1 MQKVAILYDAS
12 QAVMSTFDLDEV
24 LSSILG
30 ILRDYFQMQNAG
42 VLLIDPITGD
52 LVVRSDFGRLV
63 NHKIVP
69 KGAGINGAAVKLKR
83 PVYAPDVTK
92 DSRYLVGDTQTKS
105 ELAIPLIVRDEVV
118 GVLDMQSDQT
128 DFFDKET
135 IDLMTLFSTQAS
147 IAIENARLYSRE
159 RRRAQQMEAINAVAR
174 QTTALVEVDQ
184 LLNKV
189 CKEMLE
195 RFPADQVSILLLE
208 DGELFE
214 KARMGRLTPTVEL
227 GTRIPLTGL
236 AGRALETSQPVLVND
251 VSRRVEFI
259 RGAEEVKSELCLPLI
274 VFGEKLGVMV
284 LGSATT
290 NGFLLEDVP
299 ALESLA
305 DICAAAIQNSRH
317 FERTKQLAYLDGLT
331 GIFNRRFFEMRIQEE
346 IQRAGR
352 YENELS
358 VLMLDLDHFKRLND
372 EFGHLLG
379 DEVLRQVTVIFQ
391 NQLRKGDV
399 CCRYGGEEFAL
410 LLPNTSTENAVE
422 VAEKLRRT
430 VESWVFPGVAR
441 PLTLSAGV
449 AGFPQHGNTR
459 DEIIAAADSALYFAK
474 QNGRNRVTSA
484 GAAAQRSAA
493 SKD

>member
-1 MQKVAILYDAS
+1 
-12 QAVMSTFDLDEV
+12 
-24 LSSILG
+24 
-30 ILRDYFQMQNAG
+30 
-42 VLLIDPITGD
+42 
-52 LVVRSDFGRLV
+52 
-63 NHKIVP
+63 
-69 KGAGINGAAVKLKR
+69 
-83 PVYAPDVTK
+83 
-92 DSRYLVGDTQTKS
+92 
-105 ELAIPLIVRDEVV
+105 
-118 GVLDMQSDQT
+118 
-128 DFFDKET
+128 
-135 IDLMTLFSTQAS
+135 
-147 IAIENARLYSRE
+147 
-159 RRRAQQMEAINAVAR
+159 
-174 QTTALVEVDQ
+174 
-184 LLNKV
+184 
-189 CKEMLE
+189 
-195 RFPADQVSILLLE
+195 
-208 DGELFE
+208 
-214 KARMGRLTPTVEL
+214 
-227 GTRIPLTGL
+227 
-236 AGRALETSQPVLVND
+236 
-251 VSRRVEFI
+251 VEFI